1 MQWGP
6 QRSGGN
12 VDHRACRICC
22 QQPDEQRDGHGPPL
36 ASFTRYH
43 AAFRNTFAVNNTYP
57 SDRAPLHRRFH
68 PAVVAMSD
76 ASSQRA
82 TGSGLDGSID
92 ALLGAMR
99 PFAISLRDVI
109 MLNSPSP
116 IPSTDGT
123 SAASPVIIPSV
134 QNRRAACTHLTME
147 RLYGDDECMVCHRPS
162 AWGWLYSCSQD
173 DSEDDSDPA
182 QDRVAVPSLTTADL
196 APWIQDAVAKGHY
209 TEEQVEK
216 MVAQRQ
222 KVLDTVS
229 ASEAHFLKTQPTGK
243 RMSSR
248 KSRAVST
255 SIEANAHLPFPVI
268 TEVASST
275 TDTPWQSIDRIAGTR
290 PRIFPLCRYRAC
302 QLCRPTYRDRT
313 WQVLENAFSAKVIP
327 ADIYEND
334 PKRPLS
340 DPHVV
345 RTLGL
350 RKARAGRPPLRSF
363 DSLGIYTIN
372 AQGQLALRPGTQ
384 PRSRELNELSADVAD
399 QKAAADSKSFRD
411 SIKRAFKGML
421 TSRKRDSG
429 SSKYSRGS
437 GRKKRIPD
445 DSSAEFDLSL
455 WRELSEELL
464 HDAARVPLPG
474 HDGKDGLEAE
484 EDEVEVQDGVA
495 VTEEAMDLGTADIIM
510 SV

>member
-1 MQWGP
+1 
-6 QRSGGN
+6 
-12 VDHRACRICC
+12 
-22 QQPDEQRDGHGPPL
+22 
-36 ASFTRYH
+36 
-43 AAFRNTFAVNNTYP
+43 
-57 SDRAPLHRRFH
+57 
-68 PAVVAMSD
+68 MSD
-76 ASSQRA
+76 GSSQRA
-82 TGSGLDGSID
+82 TGSGLDGFD
-92 ALLGAMR
+92 ALWGAMR

-109 MLNSPSP
+109 MLHSPSP

-147 RLYGDDECMVCHRPS
+147 RLYGDYECMVCHRPS

-173 DSEDDSDPA
+173 DSDDDFDPA
-182 QDRVAVPSLTTADL
+182 QDRVVEASLTTADL
-196 APWIQDAVAKGHY
+196 APWIQDAIAKGHY
-209 TEEQVEK
+209 TEAQVEK

-229 ASEAHFLKTQPTGK
+229 ASEAHFRKTQSSPR

-248 KSRAVST
+248 KSRALST

-275 TDTPWQSIDRIAGTR
+275 TDTARQPIDRSNGPR

-313 WQVLENAFSAKVIP
+313 WQVLEDAFITKVIP
-327 ADIYEND
+327 PDIHEND
-334 PKRPLS
+334 PTRPLS
-340 DPHVV
+340 DPYVL

-350 RKARAGRPPLRSF
+350 RKAKAGRPPMRTF
-363 DSLGIYTIN
+363 DSMGIYTIN
-372 AQGQLALRPGTQ
+372 AQGQLALSPGSG
-384 PRSRELNELSADVAD
+384 PRSTALNDLSADVAD
-399 QKAAADSKSFRD
+399 QEAEADSKGFRD
-411 SIKRAFKGML
+411 SVKRAFKGML
-421 TSRKRDSG
+421 ISRKRDSG

-437 GRKKRIPD
+437 SRKKRIPD
-445 DSSAEFDLSL
+445 DGSAEFDSSL
-455 WRELSEELL
+455 WRELSEKLL
-464 HDAARVPLPG
+464 REAARVPLPG

-484 EDEVEVQDGVA
+484 EDEVEVEDGVA
-495 VTEEAMDLGTADIIM
+495 VTEEAVDLGTADIIM

>member
-1 MQWGP
+1 
-6 QRSGGN
+6 
-12 VDHRACRICC
+12 
-22 QQPDEQRDGHGPPL
+22 
-36 ASFTRYH
+36 
-43 AAFRNTFAVNNTYP
+43 
-57 SDRAPLHRRFH
+57 
-68 PAVVAMSD
+68 MSD
-76 ASSQRA
+76 GSSQRA
-82 TGSGLDGSID
+82 TGSGLDGFD
-92 ALLGAMR
+92 ALWGAMR

-109 MLNSPSP
+109 MLHSPSS

-147 RLYGDDECMVCHRPS
+147 RLYGDYECMVCHRPS

-173 DSEDDSDPA
+173 DSEDDFDPA
-182 QDRVAVPSLTTADL
+182 QDRVVESSLTTADL
-196 APWIQDAVAKGHY
+196 APWIQDAIAKGHY
-209 TEEQVEK
+209 TEAQVEK

-229 ASEAHFLKTQPTGK
+229 ASEAHFRKTQSSPR

-248 KSRAVST
+248 KSRALST

-275 TDTPWQSIDRIAGTR
+275 TDTTRQPIDRSNGPR

-313 WQVLENAFSAKVIP
+313 WQVLEDAFITKVIP
-327 ADIYEND
+327 PDIYEND
-334 PKRPLS
+334 STRPLS
-340 DPHVV
+340 DPYVL

-350 RKARAGRPPLRSF
+350 RKAKAGRPPLRTF
-363 DSLGIYTIN
+363 DSMGIYTIN
-372 AQGQLALRPGTQ
+372 AQGQLALSPGSGT
-384 PRSRELNELSADVAD
+384 RSTALNDLSADVAD
-399 QKAAADSKSFRD
+399 QKAEADSKGFRD
-411 SIKRAFKGML
+411 SVKRAFKGML
-421 TSRKRDSG
+421 ISRKRDSG

-437 GRKKRIPD
+437 SRKKRIPD
-445 DSSAEFDLSL
+445 DGSAEFDLSL

-464 HDAARVPLPG
+464 REAARIPLPG

-484 EDEVEVQDGVA
+484 EDEVEVEDGVA
-495 VTEEAMDLGTADIIM
+495 VTEEAVDLGTADIIM